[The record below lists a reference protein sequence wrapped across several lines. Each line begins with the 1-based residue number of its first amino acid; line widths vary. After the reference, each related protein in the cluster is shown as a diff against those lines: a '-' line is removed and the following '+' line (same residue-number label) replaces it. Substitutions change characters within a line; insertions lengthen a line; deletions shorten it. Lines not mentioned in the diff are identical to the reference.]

1 MLSRF
6 LQNFIKTSHVIAK
19 RFIDIVGSIVGL
31 IICGLVSIVLVPMI
45 RQDGGPAIFSQ
56 TRIGKKWSTFHFL

>member
-6 LQNFIKTSHVIAK
+6 LQNFIRPVIVIAK

-45 RQDGGPAIFSQ
+45 RQDGGPAISQ
-56 TRIGKKWSTFHFL
+56 TRIGKMVDIHFL